1 MASKFNS
8 DAPLQKRLLLY
19 FIVVLSSIGL
29 LLWQW
34 PQARFDA
41 SVLSMLP
48 SHSVKAL
55 PQELEDGLLERL
67 DRQVIL
73 VLGGTSVTAAHA
85 SEKFEKYC
93 KEIKSSVHFV

>member
-1 MASKFNS
+1 MRSSSLATKFNS

-67 DRQVIL
+67 DRVMPSI
-73 VLGGTSVTAAHA
+73 STAPRW
-85 SEKFEKYC
+85 SPL
-93 KEIKSSVHFV
+93 S